1 MAQYRLALDR
11 VRGVQ
16 PGDEDLIS
24 EQVLSI
30 YGKDSVPDPDPAANA
45 TPAEIRAAFDAVH
58 ARVIEEIGGMDDSIL
73 PEPATQP
80 HPVFGTKGGAL
91 EWSAQ
96 HEMLH
101 AGQIG
106 LLRRL
111 FGEDW
116 LR

>member
-1 MAQYRLALDR
+1 MSRISELVGRIQGVRDYTVSLVDAVPESEWFRQPAEGVTHVAWQVGHLAMAQYRLALDR

-58 ARVIEEIGGMDDSIL
+58 LSLIHI
-73 PEPATQP
+73 
-80 HPVFGTKGGAL
+80 
-91 EWSAQ
+91 
-96 HEMLH
+96 
-101 AGQIG
+101 
-106 LLRRL
+106 
-111 FGEDW
+111 
-116 LR
+116 